1 MWRRGE
7 TERRRTKI
15 NYVRCMTFSQ
25 RPASRRSVL
34 TAFAAAAT
42 AGAPV
47 LGQLAAAAPAAAAAD
62 PGEYP
67 SNTALY
73 SDPTRVEGTAYGRRH
88 KIHQK
93 IDPALDTK
101 SAFPRTAI
109 LALHGGGIEIGTSEL
124 ALGIAGYDPADV
136 TETSKPILS
145 TTYDYFLFE
154 GLLSTGNKDLHV
166 TSRNC
171 DDHVALSLAA
181 SHLNVLSLHG
191 CKYEQLGMPE
201 PAIWPPTSDPRLAVV
216 GGLNEDFRA
225 ALVYEIGKA
234 GFPVVDAFDSR
245 YATRLQDFN
254 GSHVTN
260 PCNLTML
267 RKGAQIEMT
276 TELRQSLFGDSSSR
290 SKRASTWDESNGQFE
305 AFRDACRRAIAT
317 VEAAQPIL

>member
-1 MWRRGE
+1 MTSSSRP
-7 TERRRTKI
+7 TSRRT
-15 NYVRCMTFSQ
+15 
-25 RPASRRSVL
+25 VL

-42 AGAPV
+42 AGAPLV
-47 LGQLAAAAPAAAAAD
+47 GQLAAAAPAAAAAD
-62 PGEYP
+62 PGEYA

-73 SDPTRVEGTAYGRRH
+73 KDPALVEGTSYGRRFRRH
-88 KIHQK
+88 
-93 IDPALDTK
+93 PAADSDLTAK
-101 SAFPRTAI
+101 AAYPRTAI

-124 ALGIAGYDPADV
+124 ALGIAGYDPGAV
-136 TETSKPILS
+136 TAPALLPA
-145 TTYDYFLFE
+145 TYDYFLFE
-154 GLLSTGNKDLHV
+154 GLLSTGNKALHV

-191 CKYEQLGMPE
+191 CQYDQLGMPE
-201 PAIWPPTSDPRLAVV
+201 PGIWPPSSDPRLAVV
-216 GGLNEDFRA
+216 GGLNAEFRA
-225 ALVYEIGKA
+225 ALVREIGAA
-234 GFPVVDAFDSR
+234 GIPVVDAFDSR
-245 YATRLQDFN
+245 YLDRLQDFN

-290 SKRASTWDESNGQFE
+290 SRRAATWDASGGRFE

-317 VEAAQPIL
+317 IEATQPIL

>member
-1 MWRRGE
+1 
-7 TERRRTKI
+7 
-15 NYVRCMTFSQ
+15 MTPSP
-25 RPASRRSVL
+25 RPASRRTVL

-42 AGAPV
+42 AGAPL

-62 PGEYP
+62 PGEYA

-73 SDPTRVEGTAYGRRH
+73 KDPALVEGTSYGRRFKRH
-88 KIHQK
+88 
-93 IDPALDTK
+93 PAADSDLTAK
-101 SAFPRTAI
+101 AAYPRTAI

-124 ALGIAGYDPADV
+124 ALGIAGYDPGAV
-136 TETSKPILS
+136 TDKAEPILPS
-145 TTYDYFLFE
+145 THDYFLFE
-154 GLLSTGNKDLHV
+154 GLLSTGNKALHV

-191 CKYEQLGMPE
+191 CQYDQLGMPE
-201 PAIWPPTSDPRLAVV
+201 PMVWPPSSDPRLAVV
-216 GGLNEDFRA
+216 GGLNAEFRA
-225 ALVYEIGKA
+225 ALVREIGAA
-234 GFPVVDAFDSR
+234 GIPVVDAFDSR
-245 YATRLQDFN
+245 YLNRLQDFN

-276 TELRQSLFGDSSSR
+276 TELRQSLFGDSGSR
-290 SKRASTWDESNGQFE
+290 SRRAATWDASGGRFE

-317 VEAAQPIL
+317 VEATQPIL